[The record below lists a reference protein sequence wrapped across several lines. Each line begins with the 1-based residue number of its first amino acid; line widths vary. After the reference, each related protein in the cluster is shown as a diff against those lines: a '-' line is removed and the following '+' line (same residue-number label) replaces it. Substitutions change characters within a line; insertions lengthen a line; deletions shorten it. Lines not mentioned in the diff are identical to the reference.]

1 MNGLMNTL
9 SSALFF
15 MLKKFVRNRTN
26 FHIIYHSGLVKV
38 IPKLLGHGPLF
49 ANLFYH
55 GPQSYVTSIFCPT
68 NEER

>member
-1 MNGLMNTL
+1 MKGLMNTL

-15 MLKKFVRNRTN
+15 MLKKVCQNCTN
-26 FHIIYHSGLVKV
+26 FHVTYYSGLVRV

-55 GPQSYVTSIFCPT
+55 ESQS
-68 NEER
+68 